1 MLSSPTRP
9 SLERHQSFENTTPCP
24 PYNHSQE
31 DLLSVQKA
39 AVVMAPSP
47 ASIASAVPDED
58 EIWAE
63 FERIQDPMML
73 KEKFYEQHQHMR
85 AQLDMAGRYGLS
97 LQQDV
102 EELQD
107 AQVQSYAQIQSLQD
121 ENSMLKTRA
130 HHAMDLSSQLSG
142 SENEVRTLTTHNESL
157 QRELDGCR
165 KDLKSFRRELDSL
178 VEQMTEM
185 GSEVL
190 DAKTKVSVYARRLTE
205 VEQELSVTKEANVDL
220 QVQLQTALDKQ
231 KQSQSSTAQVVKNI
245 QSDLGK
251 VLSDS
256 GTIRSTLEELE
267 NRQVKCEDKVV
278 EMMTNTKEYAHLL
291 EEAQE
296 TIQTLRIESDMEGR
310 GWAHQSPQTANW
322 GYQARKSSSQLS
334 TSGLEGDS
342 REFSPHELD
351 PNGWDH
357 SIDDN
362 GASNRGAQSLGMELG
377 LGMTMHTEEWDRSQ
391 SALETQPKGS
401 NISSPP
407 STPAS
412 YLCSAA
418 DSKHLTPATSPLAP
432 SAFRN
437 EKMPG
442 PPPQPVQE
450 QQPEQQPLVQ
460 KQQQP
465 TPPMIHVPRKLS
477 NASTSLTSELQLRL
491 EEHTNLQ
498 TVLASP
504 LSTATG
510 GSSRPP
516 WNPSVALENMLPSP
530 TQQRSS
536 RSTSRAASFS
546 SRSSSRSVSLV
557 NLQQLSSPGSSAPF
571 RNGSSTSST
580 SSVTYQFLNHHQHP
594 MMPSPQT
601 SPHSASMPTSSLM
614 DAIASQ
620 QGRSLLQNTASNN
633 TSSNSSNHNRH
644 QGASNTG
651 SRPRSRTAAMTV
663 ERNLTPS
670 GSSDL
675 LSVTAKTKAKAQG
688 SSSPTFNTSSRA
700 ANRGRSGAMGGGSSS
715 PVPPEKPRVV
725 QRSRASSTANPTT
738 SHHQQQQQARRA
750 AAEAN
755 RTAAAPPGS
764 PIPRGTAHS
773 RKTSTVAGGAGKA
786 VLVSSTPPPARPSP
800 ASTKITPPSPPQKRD
815 QAVVEPAGLKEGP
828 EEPGQE
834 KVSTEEISD
843 LRPSAFSPVPVLLP
857 LPEEAAAL

>member
-1 MLSSPTRP
+1 
-9 SLERHQSFENTTPCP
+9 
-24 PYNHSQE
+24 
-31 DLLSVQKA
+31 
-39 AVVMAPSP
+39 
-47 ASIASAVPDED
+47 
-58 EIWAE
+58 
-63 FERIQDPMML
+63 
-73 KEKFYEQHQHMR
+73 
-85 AQLDMAGRYGLS
+85 
-97 LQQDV
+97 
-102 EELQD
+102 
-107 AQVQSYAQIQSLQD
+107 
-121 ENSMLKTRA
+121 
-130 HHAMDLSSQLSG
+130 MDLSSQLSG

-165 KDLKSFRRELDSL
+165 KDLKSFRRELDGL

-205 VEQELSVTKEANVDL
+205 VEQELSMTKEVNVDL

-278 EMMTNTKEYAHLL
+278 EMMSNTKEYAHLL

-296 TIQTLRIESDMEGR
+296 TIQTLRTESDMEGR
-310 GWAHQSPQTANW
+310 GWAHQQSPQTANW
-322 GYQARKSSSQLS
+322 GYQARKSSGQLS
-334 TSGLEGDS
+334 TLALEGDP

-357 SIDDN
+357 SLDD
-362 GASNRGAQSLGMELG
+362 GAASNRGAQSLGMELG

-432 SAFRN
+432 SVLRN
-437 EKMPG
+437 DKEPR
-442 PPPQPVQE
+442 PAQQPIQE
-450 QQPEQQPLVQ
+450 QLPEQQPSVQ

-477 NASTSLTSELQLRL
+477 NASPSLTSELQQRL
-491 EEHTNLQ
+491 EEHTILQ
-498 TVLASP
+498 TILASP

-510 GSSRPP
+510 GSFRPP

-530 TQQRSS
+530 VQQRS

-546 SRSSSRSVSLV
+546 SRSSSRSVSRV
-557 NLQQLSSPGSSAPF
+557 NLHQLSSPGSSAIF

-580 SSVTYQFLNHHQHP
+580 SSVTYQLLNHHQHP
-594 MMPSPQT
+594 MMPSPQI
-601 SPHSASMPTSSLM
+601 SPHSMSMPTSSLM
-614 DAIASQ
+614 DVIATQ
-620 QGRSLLQNTASNN
+620 QGRSLLQSGTSSST
-633 TSSNSSNHNRH
+633 TSSNNGSNNKN
-644 QGASNTG
+644 QSASNSG

-663 ERNLTPS
+663 ERTLTSS
-670 GSSDL
+670 GSSDHL
-675 LSVTAKTKAKAQG
+675 NVISKTKAKTQG
-688 SSSPTFNTSSRA
+688 SSSPTFNSGSRA
-700 ANRGRSGAMGGGSSS
+700 SNRGRSGAVGGGSNT
-715 PVPPEKPRVV
+715 PLPAEKSKVV
-725 QRSRASSTANPTT
+725 QRSRASSTAYPST
-738 SHHQQQQQARRA
+738 SHQQQQQQARRA
-750 AAEAN
+750 TAEAN
-755 RTAAAPPGS
+755 RAAAAAAPPAS
-764 PIPRGTAHS
+764 PIPRGTVHG
-773 RKTSTVAGGAGKA
+773 RKSSA
-786 VLVSSTPPPARPSP
+786 VKPGPTSSTLPPARPNSSLAIASVPSSP
-800 ASTKITPPSPPQKRD
+800 SQKITP
-815 QAVVEPAGLKEGP
+815 AMVESTDIKEGP
-828 EEPGQE
+828 DVPSQGKE
-834 KVSTEEISD
+834 SADEISD

-857 LPEEAAAL
+857 LPEEAEIL